1 MQLDNTMSEIETL
14 ESEMMEI
21 LSELHNLSGKRLEKA
36 RLTLAEICAEYEI
49 QIADLEIEL
58 NVTARSRISTSKLL
72 CTGKANQT
80 VCVHKH
86 TDYRATQ
93 ANVTGEQS

>member
-1 MQLDNTMSEIETL
+1 MQLENTMSEIETL

-21 LSELHNLSGKRLEKA
+21 LSGLHNLSGKCLEKA

-58 NVTARSRISTSKLL
+58 NVKTLPP
-72 CTGKANQT
+72 
-80 VCVHKH
+80 
-86 TDYRATQ
+86 DQ
-93 ANVTGEQS
+93 ANLRANCFARAKQIKPFVCTSAQLTEQHRLM